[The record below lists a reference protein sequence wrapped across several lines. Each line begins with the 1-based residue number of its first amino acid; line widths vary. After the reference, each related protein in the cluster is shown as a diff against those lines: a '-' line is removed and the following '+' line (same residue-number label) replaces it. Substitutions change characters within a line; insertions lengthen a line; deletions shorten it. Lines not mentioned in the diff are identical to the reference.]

1 VWTAGNVLATSSIS
15 NGIGVTNNDF
25 YVTNVGLYV
34 DPDGTGLAPP
44 YEAPNY
50 SDELARCQRYYHKNV
65 SEGNGWVFSAI
76 GFDATARSFYG
87 MLYYPV
93 EMRAS
98 PSITLSGLNYGNASG
113 AVVNGTPA
121 VKSFRMNAASVGAG
135 SCYAAGYYT
144 ANARM

>member
-1 VWTAGNVLATSSIS
+1 
-15 NGIGVTNNDF
+15 
-25 YVTNVGLYV
+25 
-34 DPDGTGLAPP
+34 
-44 YEAPNY
+44 
-50 SDELARCQRYYHKNV
+50 
-65 SEGNGWVFSAI
+65 
-76 GFDATARSFYG
+76 
-87 MLYYPV
+87 
-93 EMRAS
+93 MRAS